1 MSRRTLIAIPFL
13 GTIALLSWNLM
24 TVPIEFEASSEFFAG
39 LIAFLSA
46 LMFCLVGS
54 YLAIR
59 LPHNAVGW
67 VMAGYGF
74 LFALGVTTE
83 GAAAAGVLSTFG
95 AQWAAWVDS
104 WLWALTGGFV
114 TVLLP
119 LLFPDGR
126 LPSRRWTW
134 VLWTM
139 LAAFV
144 LLFVANGFSPDS
156 TAPIRNPLG
165 QPGWEDFLALVGLVG
180 AVLFVASIAAGV
192 AAVISRFRRSLGV
205 VRRQMQVFAISVV
218 ALAVGTGVTFAVYEA
233 GFVTIANLILAT
245 ISLVVPLSIG
255 MAVLKYRLYDFGR
268 IFKRTVTY
276 SIVAA
281 VLIGVYALAVVAL
294 QAVLGA
300 DDSLS
305 VAAST
310 LAAVATFN
318 PVRRWVHSFVER
330 QFDRTRYNASVE
342 VEEFSTRILQEV
354 DLDRLNADFAGV
366 VDRTLR
372 PHRMSV
378 WLRTG

>member
-1 MSRRTLIAIPFL
+1 
-13 GTIALLSWNLM
+13 
-24 TVPIEFEASSEFFAG
+24 
-39 LIAFLSA
+39 
-46 LMFCLVGS
+46 
-54 YLAIR
+54 
-59 LPHNAVGW
+59 
-67 VMAGYGF
+67 
-74 LFALGVTTE
+74 
-83 GAAAAGVLSTFG
+83 
-95 AQWAAWVDS
+95 
-104 WLWALTGGFV
+104 
-114 TVLLP
+114 
-119 LLFPDGR
+119 
-126 LPSRRWTW
+126 
-134 VLWTM
+134 
-139 LAAFV
+139 
-144 LLFVANGFSPDS
+144 
-156 TAPIRNPLG
+156 
-165 QPGWEDFLALVGLVG
+165 
-180 AVLFVASIAAGV
+180 
-192 AAVISRFRRSLGV
+192 
-205 VRRQMQVFAISVV
+205 MQVFAISVV

-378 WLRTG
+378 WLRTGCSCCKFRTFINRTVRSRLLMAARLQRREAACWASLDRTAPAKPPP